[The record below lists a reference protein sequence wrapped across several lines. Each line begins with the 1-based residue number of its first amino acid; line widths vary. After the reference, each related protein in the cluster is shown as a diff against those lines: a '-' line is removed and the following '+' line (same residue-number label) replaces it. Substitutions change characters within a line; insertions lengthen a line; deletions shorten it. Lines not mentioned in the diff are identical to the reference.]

1 VFFVRL
7 EFGFKVKHKIQRLF
21 HKAVEQMVESDEVDL
36 LSRYPSMREHNI
48 KADFKFIFIK
58 PKLSEDN
65 DLRPKKF
72 VGYES
77 V

>member
-1 VFFVRL
+1 
-7 EFGFKVKHKIQRLF
+7 
-21 HKAVEQMVESDEVDL
+21 MVESDEVDL

-65 DLRPKKF
+65 DLRPKNLLAMK
-72 VGYES
+72 VYEALAS
-77 V
+77 ISYKPYKEFGLDDVNI